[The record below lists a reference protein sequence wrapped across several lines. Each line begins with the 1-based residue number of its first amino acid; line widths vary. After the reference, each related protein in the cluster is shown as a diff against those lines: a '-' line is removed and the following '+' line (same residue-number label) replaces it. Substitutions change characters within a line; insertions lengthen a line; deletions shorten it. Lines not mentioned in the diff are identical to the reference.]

1 MTVIPKGLAIEY
13 TGQYQERVIKKRASR
28 RHQMYYTK
36 SAVAPAGQTAAVT
49 LVIEHTTAILDLP
62 NCIEGVLFP
71 KNYLPQATS
80 TKAPSRKKHC
90 NQ

>member
-1 MTVIPKGLAIEY
+1 MYMTVIPKGLAIEY

-49 LVIEHTTAILDLP
+49 LVIEHTTAIL
-62 NCIEGVLFP
+62 NAVKRFP
-71 KNYLPQATS
+71 KKMLLKESAKQS
-80 TKAPSRKKHC
+80 FK
-90 NQ
+90 